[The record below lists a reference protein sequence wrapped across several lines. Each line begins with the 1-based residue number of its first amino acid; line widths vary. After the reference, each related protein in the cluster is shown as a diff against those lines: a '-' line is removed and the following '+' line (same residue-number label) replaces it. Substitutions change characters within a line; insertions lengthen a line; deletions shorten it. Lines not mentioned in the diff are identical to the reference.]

1 MTALQHMKNA
11 IKATLRSLAPSLTG
25 RWLAQRAERHGE
37 RFMASTGVGK
47 LAEDFA
53 ARYGNS
59 VRRGEFAGMRLLD
72 RSVGSAF
79 LPKLVGSYEAEL
91 HPCLRRAATQA
102 WDVVIDVGCAEGYYA
117 VGLAMLFKECPKVL
131 AFDLTP
137 TARQLCKELAS
148 LNGVDGKVSVHGA
161 CDSKRLVEMA
171 NGKRCFVISD
181 CEGFESQLFTT
192 ETLESL
198 RKSELVIELHE
209 RESPGCT
216 TAISQLFQA
225 THSVELV
232 PAIPRLSDDYADLM
246 MFTDPQARQLAVNE
260 FRSQQQYWLV
270 AIPKG

>member
-1 MTALQHMKNA
+1 MSALQNMKNA
-11 IKATLRSLAPSLTG
+11 IKATLRSVAPSLTG
-25 RWLAQRAERHGE
+25 RWLARRAERHGE

-59 VRRGEFAGMRLLD
+59 VRLGEFAGMRLLD

-79 LPKLVGSYEAEL
+79 LPKLVGSYEEEL
-91 HPCLRRAATQA
+91 HPCLKRAAAQS
-102 WDVVIDVGCAEGYYA
+102 WDAVIDIGCAEGYYA

-137 TARQLCKELAS
+137 TARQLCKELAR

-181 CEGFESQLFTT
+181 CEGFESELFTT

-216 TAISQLFQA
+216 TALSKLFQA

-232 PAIPRLSDDYADLM
+232 PAIPRRPDDYADLM

-260 FRSQQQYWLV
+260 FRSQQQHWLV

>member
-1 MTALQHMKNA
+1 MQNVKNA
-11 IKATLRSLAPSLTG
+11 VKATLRYVAPSLTG

-47 LAEDFA
+47 LAEDFS

-59 VRRGEFAGMRLLD
+59 VRLGEFAGMRLLD

-102 WDVVIDVGCAEGYYA
+102 WDAVIDVGCAEGYYA
-117 VGLAMLFKECPKVL
+117 VGLAMLFKQCPKVL

-137 TARQLCKELAS
+137 TAQHLCKELAR

-161 CDSKRLVEMA
+161 CDSKRLIEIA

-181 CEGFESQLFTT
+181 CEGFESELFTA
-192 ETLESL
+192 ETLEAL

-216 TAISQLFQA
+216 TALSKLFQA
-225 THSVELV
+225 THSVESV
-232 PAIPRLSDDYADLM
+232 PAIPRSPDDYADLM
-246 MFTDPQARQLAVNE
+246 IFTDPHARQLAVNE
-260 FRSQQQYWLV
+260 FRSQQQHWLV
-270 AIPKG
+270 AVPKG